1 MVIEMCGNDIGRH
14 IIRRMLYRRKG
25 VDLFSQR
32 KYDNSSR
39 MLSGASTD
47 SRTSLYDTVNLTFSL
62 SLSVF
67 FVIILYIPKR
77 CLIRQCTN
85 RSGTKRLTCAE
96 DDFRI
101 FVCIT
106 LIISREVQV
115 DIRFFISLKS
125 KECLKRD
132 VETVFCKLFST
143 HRTDPVWHIPS
154 ASSGKLS
161 DFF

>member
-14 IIRRMLYRRKG
+14 IIRRMLYRCKG
-25 VDLFSQR
+25 VDFFSQR
-32 KYDNSSR
+32 KYNNSSR
-39 MLSGASTD
+39 MLSGASPD
-47 SRTSLYDTVNLTFSL
+47 SRTALYDTVNLTFSL

-115 DIRFFISLKS
+115 NIRGLVPIEAE
-125 KECLKRD
+125 ECLKRD
-132 VETVFCKLFST
+132 VKTVFCKLFST